1 MFKTKETFV
10 IGYLMFSWSEKKTL
24 KGTLLNRTFYIITK

>member
-10 IGYLMFSWSEKKTL
+10 IGYLMFSWSEKNV
-24 KGTLLNRTFYIITK
+24 KGYPIESYILHYN